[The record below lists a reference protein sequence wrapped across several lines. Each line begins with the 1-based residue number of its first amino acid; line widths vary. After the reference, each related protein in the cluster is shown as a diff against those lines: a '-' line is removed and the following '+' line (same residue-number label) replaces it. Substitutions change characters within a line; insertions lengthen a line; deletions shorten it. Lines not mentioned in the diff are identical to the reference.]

1 MAVAEQLQKDING
14 LRSLIDSILDEG
26 VTSGAELTSAAALL
40 TEAKRQLA
48 SLNRADGLL
57 EIFREGA

>member
-1 MAVAEQLQKDING
+1 MATAERLQKDIDG

-26 VTSGAELTSAAALL
+26 VTSGTELTSAAALL
-40 TEAKRQLA
+40 SEAKRQLA

-57 EIFREGA
+57 EILREGG